1 MNKKKLKRYI
11 VIVFIILIILLS
23 CFLLIK
29 QYFTSKKYV
38 VSLLNKGDKNVNY
51 SVSYNNDELIDYVK
65 GFEEKLIFSNGK
77 IYYANYE
84 EGKSILIDPENKTIE
99 LNSVESKNSPHRCL
113 YIKDINRMN
122 FEYENNKNVN
132 NNECVVIKL
141 SDNENSNVNYLTKRL
156 YINRKLGIIEKIEM
170 YTSTVYGK
178 EDFISKQL
186 YNMHTGIVT
195 DKDVEKPDLKDYFDY
210 EVINNK

>member
-1 MNKKKLKRYI
+1 MNKKELKRYI
-11 VIVFIILIILLS
+11 AIAFIILIILLS

-84 EGKSILIDPENKTIE
+84 EGKSILIDSENKTIE
-99 LNSVESKNSPHRCL
+99 LNRVETKNGPHRSL
-113 YIKDINRMN
+113 YVKDINRMN

-186 YNMHTGIVT
+186 YNMHTGVVT
-195 DKDVEKPDLKDYFDY
+195 DQDIKRPDLNKYSDYTII
-210 EVINNK
+210 EN

>member
-1 MNKKKLKRYI
+1 MNKKELKRYI
-11 VIVFIILIILLS
+11 AIAFIILIILLS

-99 LNSVESKNSPHRCL
+99 LNSVENKNGPHRCL
-113 YIKDINRMN
+113 YVKDINRMS

-156 YINRKLGIIEKIEM
+156 YINRKLGIVEKIEM
-170 YTSTVYGK
+170 YKSTVYGN

-186 YNMHTGIVT
+186 YNMHTGVVT
-195 DKDVEKPDLKDYFDY
+195 DQDIEKPDLNKYSDYTII
-210 EVINNK
+210 EN